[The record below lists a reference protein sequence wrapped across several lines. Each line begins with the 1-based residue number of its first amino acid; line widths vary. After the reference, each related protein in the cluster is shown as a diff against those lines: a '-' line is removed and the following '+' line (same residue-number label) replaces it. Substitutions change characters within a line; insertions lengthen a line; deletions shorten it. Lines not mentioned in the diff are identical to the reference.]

1 MKAPLLEVT
10 GLRTHFPVEDG
21 TVHAVDGVSLSLGEG
36 EVLSIVGE
44 SGCGK
49 SVTALSLLRLIDEP
63 GKIVGGT
70 AMFRDGDRVVDLL
83 SLPQDKLQQIR
94 GHRISIIFQDPMT
107 SLNPV
112 LTIGY
117 QLAEPLRYHEKLS
130 AKAARAR
137 AQELLHRVGIPDPA
151 RRLQEHPH
159 QFSGGMRQRVMIAMA
174 MACRPKLIIADE
186 PTTALDVTIQAQILD
201 LLRQLRDDFGASVIL
216 ITHDLGVVAEIAD
229 KVAVMYAGRVVEEG
243 DVGTIFRDAQ
253 HPYTRALLKSVP
265 RLRDWPDRLQTIE
278 GAPPDLRLAIE
289 HCPFE
294 PRCQYR
300 VPRCREV
307 LPALLAVE
315 PGHRSACLVA
325 QAGGLNG
332 D

>member
-1 MKAPLLEVT
+1 MMSPLLEVND
-10 GLRTHFPVEDG
+10 LRTHFPVEGG
-21 TVHAVDGVSLSLGEG
+21 TVHAVDGVSLTLDEG

-49 SVTALSLLRLIDEP
+49 SVTALSLMRLIDEP

-70 AMFRDGDRVVDLL
+70 AKFRDGDEIVDLL
-83 SLPQDKLQQIR
+83 ELPQGELQQIR
-94 GHRISIIFQDPMT
+94 GHKISIIFQDPMT

-117 QLAEPLRYHEKLS
+117 QLAEPLKHHEKLS

-137 AQELLHRVGIPDPA
+137 AQELLQRVGIPDPG
-151 RRLQEHPH
+151 RRLQDYPH

-229 KVAVMYAGRVVEEG
+229 RVAVMYAGRVVEDG
-243 DVGTIFRDAQ
+243 SVRTIFRHAQ

-265 RLRDWPDRLQTIE
+265 RLRDWPDRLQTID
-278 GAPPDLRLAIE
+278 GTPPDLRTAITS
-289 HCPFE
+289 CPFE
-294 PRCQYR
+294 PRCR
-300 VPRCREV
+300 FRIAVCKEV
-307 LPALLAVE
+307 LPPLLAVE
-315 PGHRSACLVA
+315 PGHRSACVVA

-332 D
+332 G